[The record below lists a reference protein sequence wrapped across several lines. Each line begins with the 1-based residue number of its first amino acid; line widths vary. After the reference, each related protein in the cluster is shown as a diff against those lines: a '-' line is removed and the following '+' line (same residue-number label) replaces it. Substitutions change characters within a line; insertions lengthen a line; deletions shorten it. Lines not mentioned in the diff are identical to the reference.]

1 MNLELSDTELI
12 FLYGNLKI
20 QLKKLESMPASLVRS
35 DIELHKSIIKKMESA
50 APQLKKL
57 PIQSQALHFAGL
69 FSFSLPTFLLE

>member
-35 DIELHKSIIKKMESA
+35 DIKLHKSIIEKMESA

-57 PIQSQALHFAGL
+57 PI
-69 FSFSLPTFLLE
+69 

>member
-35 DIELHKSIIKKMESA
+35 DIKLHKSIIEKMESA
-50 APQLKKL
+50 TPQLKKL
-57 PIQSQALHFAGL
+57 PI
-69 FSFSLPTFLLE
+69 

>member
-35 DIELHKSIIKKMESA
+35 DIKLHKSIIEKMESA
-50 APQLKKL
+50 APELKKL
-57 PIQSQALHFAGL
+57 PI
-69 FSFSLPTFLLE
+69 

>member
-35 DIELHKSIIKKMESA
+35 DIKLYKSIIEKMESA

-57 PIQSQALHFAGL
+57 PI
-69 FSFSLPTFLLE
+69 

>member
-35 DIELHKSIIKKMESA
+35 DIKLHKSIIEKMESA

-57 PIQSQALHFAGL
+57 PV
-69 FSFSLPTFLLE
+69 

>member
-35 DIELHKSIIKKMESA
+35 DIKLHKSIIEKMEFA
-50 APQLKKL
+50 APELKKL
-57 PIQSQALHFAGL
+57 PI
-69 FSFSLPTFLLE
+69 